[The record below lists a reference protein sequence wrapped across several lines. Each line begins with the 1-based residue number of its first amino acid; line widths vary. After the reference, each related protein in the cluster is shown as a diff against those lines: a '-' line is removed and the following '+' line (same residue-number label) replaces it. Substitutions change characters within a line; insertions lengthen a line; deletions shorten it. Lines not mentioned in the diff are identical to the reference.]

1 MGAFVTQRAVHSSG
15 NSYISMKQDLIS
27 QAKHRAH
34 AMGANAIVECKMAI
48 SRGDYYDRYYFNLLS
63 FSILIVEKRPYH
75 IDV

>member
-48 SRGDYYDRYYFNLLS
+48 SRGDYYDRS
-63 FSILIVEKRPYH
+63 
-75 IDV
+75 

>member
-48 SRGDYYDRYYFNLLS
+48 SRGDYYDRYYFTLL
-63 FSILIVEKRPYH
+63 FSIILIVEKRPYH

>member
-48 SRGDYYDRYYFNLLS
+48 SRGDYYDISYFNFLLS
-63 FSILIVEKRPYH
+63 FYINS
-75 IDV
+75 